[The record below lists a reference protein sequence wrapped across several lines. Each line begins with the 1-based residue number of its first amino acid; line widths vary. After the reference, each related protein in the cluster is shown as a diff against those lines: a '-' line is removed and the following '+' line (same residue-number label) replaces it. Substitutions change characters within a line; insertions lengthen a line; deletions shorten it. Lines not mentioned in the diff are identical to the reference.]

1 VPIVINMVCKSFE
14 NVNLHTYMPKFLHL
28 HGGNLNVCKVSVCQ
42 IYLHGARVN
51 VLREC
56 FEAY

>member
-1 VPIVINMVCKSFE
+1 MVCKSFE